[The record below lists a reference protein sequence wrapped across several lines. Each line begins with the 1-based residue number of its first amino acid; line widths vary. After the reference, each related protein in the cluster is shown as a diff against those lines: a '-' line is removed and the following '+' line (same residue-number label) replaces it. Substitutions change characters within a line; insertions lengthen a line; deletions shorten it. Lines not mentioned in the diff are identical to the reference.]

1 MARLTALVLLLHCG
15 AFLATPLGA
24 AEGPVPV
31 SAVSTAPAADDRL
44 EAEYEKLA
52 ALVRE
57 RRAPVKP
64 ASGLLDIQGLPA
76 LGAADAPVTIVEFG
90 TVQCGFCRRHAYQTL
105 PALLGYI
112 EKGQVRYVYHD
123 YPTAAE
129 QRRVVEATLCAAE
142 QDGYF
147 ALRSAMVSGAAQPG
161 TDQLRRMA
169 DMAGLDVASLEDC
182 MGSGRKDGKVGRL
195 VETAR
200 GLGIRGTPTFLIGG
214 KGETGN
220 QVRIERRIDGALPAT
235 VFSGEIE
242 ALLDSPG

>member
-1 MARLTALVLLLHCG
+1 MVRLPALVLLLPCIVFM
-15 AFLATPLGA
+15 ASPLLATEGSAELTA
-24 AEGPVPV
+24 A
-31 SAVSTAPAADDRL
+31 SAAPAAADRL

-64 ASGLLDIQGLPA
+64 ASGILDIQGLPA

-90 TVQCGFCRRHAYQTL
+90 TVQCGFCRRHAYKTL
-105 PALLGYI
+105 PALLDYV

-147 ALRSAMVSGAAQPG
+147 ALRSALVSGARQPG
-161 TDQLRRMA
+161 TEQLHRMA
-169 DMAGLDVASLEDC
+169 DIAGLDVASLEDC
-182 MGSGRKDGKVGRL
+182 MGSGRKDGNVGRL

-200 GLGIRGTPTFLIGG
+200 GLGIRGTPTFLIGST
-214 KGETGN
+214 GETGN
-220 QVRIERRIDGALPAT
+220 QVRIERRIDGAQPAA